1 MNRKLRKI
9 FKIITILIVFLFI
22 IQLVLNITKAADI
35 VELSLVPSPYIDI
48 VLAKGR
54 TNINLNNFKADME
67 KALENRGIDISKV
80 NITSI
85 ESQDVN
91 LQDAFKWN
99 EDISTSIG
107 SIKIEN
113 NGKDVYMKGNP
124 SNQGKNAIWIIPDK
138 EAEQKFTFDYD
149 IDFGD
154 NYNAAGMLLKVKE
167 YSDRLEGYALS
178 FNKSNGNWAS
188 TAGGKSGALWKFT
201 YTLNSNNTNMVKTLV
216 RSLDIASSG
225 TMTVEVTNEDII
237 ISGAG
242 LSSKVTY
249 EIETEYG
256 IGFGFFSD
264 HYSHGCSN
272 IGHFELKNI
281 NLTNTIVKRMEEVLR
296 EPEFREESIKALV
309 NVQDNSNKQLTDSSA
324 LGELLTRTL
333 NDEIHFMGWGTSQN
347 INEFRNFISSNNNN
361 GLFTYNTNYT
371 NAINDTAD
379 YIESLINEYKSSQ
392 YVILNEPTE
401 IIANQSGIMTGT
413 ADSEYPYGKW
423 KIIHDCEYYENNIGQ
438 FADSNQY
445 MSDMITEFNKTG
457 KYQIFYADQAVLPT
471 EIYVH
476 RRPVAEIEIYRSGN
490 TVSLTSLGYDL
501 DNYSNNN
508 GVAEEEWKYREVGAT
523 TWTTGKLTNIS
534 SGTDYLVQLRVK
546 DFQNTWSKP
555 ISKYITKNNVSP
567 IASFK
572 IKNVNTSIYENI
584 EIVDGSYD
592 PSGGTI
598 TKHTWTVTKDGR
610 QIYSGSTP
618 LTNYSNYGTGEYI
631 MGLTVT
637 SSSGSVSE
645 KFTRHFTIIPDD
657 EAPEFVADPI
667 SCDWKTSQTVNVE
680 FSDRLGS
687 GFKSYKYAIT
697 DSQETPTT
705 WSSPIS
711 KQIDSITINQDGIKY
726 LHIIATDNA
735 GNTSKDRVLGPYN
748 IDRSAPT
755 GTIDYNPKSWVIDT
769 VELNWSFS
777 DSKSGLDK
785 VVLPNGQEVTN
796 SSTGKYTVTENGT
809 YNFTVTDK
817 LGNSQVISK
826 EITNIDKIDP
836 IIALAQKPTEWTDSD
851 TIITW
856 DCTDTQSG
864 FREVLLPDGTLSRNS
879 KGEYIARRVGTYTF
893 IGYDNVGNEKSVS
906 IQIQNV
912 DKISPNLE
920 LNTNLTNWVNED
932 IIINW
937 NSSDTQSG
945 FRDILLP
952 NGSLTKYSTGTY
964 IAKQNGIYTFVSY
977 DNVGNTTM
985 KNIEIKNI
993 DKVAPEISLE
1003 LTKGT
1008 NGKTIIKWS
1017 MTDLASGAKE
1027 ILMPNGKTSNKTSG
1041 EYEVIA
1047 EGSYTFV
1054 AYDIAGNI
1062 GIRTIDVK
1070 L

>member
-1 MNRKLRKI
+1 MSKKLGRILKV
-9 FKIITILIVFLFI
+9 ITII
-22 IQLVLNITKAADI
+22 LVLLFVLQIIVNVSKAAEV

-54 TNINLNNFKADME
+54 TDVNLSNFKKDME
-67 KALENRGIDISKV
+67 TALKNRGIDIDKV

-91 LQDAFKWN
+91 LQTAFQWK
-99 EDISTSIG
+99 EDVSSSVG
-107 SIKIEN
+107 SIEITN

-124 SNQGKNAIWIIPDK
+124 TNQGKNAIWIIPDEK
-138 EAEQKFTFDYD
+138 AEQKFTFDYD

-178 FNKSNGNWAS
+178 FNKSDRDWAGTS
-188 TAGGKSGALWKFT
+188 GGASGALWEIT
-201 YTLNSNNTNMVKTLV
+201 YTLNENYSNIQKTLV
-216 RSLDIASSG
+216 RSLDIDSSG
-225 TMTVEVTNEDII
+225 TMTVEVTDEDII

-242 LSSKVTY
+242 LSDKVTY
-249 EIETEYG
+249 EIEKEYG
-256 IGFGFFSD
+256 LGFGFFSD
-264 HYSHGCSN
+264 HYSHGCN
-272 IGHFELKNI
+272 DIGHFELENI
-281 NLTNTIVKRMEEVLR
+281 NLTNTIVKKMEEVLR

-309 NVQDNSNKQLTDSSA
+309 NVQDNTNKQLTNSSS
-324 LGELLTRTL
+324 LGELLTRTI
-333 NDEIHFMGWGTSQN
+333 NDEIHFMGWGTDQN
-347 INEFRNFISSNNNN
+347 INEFKNFIAANNNN

-379 YIESLINEYKSSQ
+379 YIKSLIDAYKSSQ

-401 IIANQSGIMTGT
+401 IMANQSGIMTGT

-445 MSDMITEFNKTG
+445 MPDMITEFNKTG
-457 KYQIFYADQAVLPT
+457 KYQIFFADQAVIPT

-476 RRPVAEIEIYRSGN
+476 RRPVAEIDVYRSGD
-490 TVSLTSLGYDL
+490 TVGLTSLGYDL
-501 DNYSNNN
+501 DNYSNNK
-508 GVAEEEWKYREVGAT
+508 GIAEEEWKYRKVGST
-523 TWTTGKLTNIS
+523 TWTMGKLTDIS
-534 SGTDYLVQLRVK
+534 DGTDYLVQLRVK
-546 DFQNTWSKP
+546 DFQNTWSYP
-555 ISKYITKNNVSP
+555 ISKYITKSSVQP

-572 IKNVNTSIYENI
+572 IKNVNTSIYEDI

-598 TKHTWTVTKDGR
+598 TKRTWTVTKDGR

-618 LTNYSNYGTGEYI
+618 LTNYEGYGTGEYV

-637 SSSGSVSE
+637 SSSGKVSE

-657 EAPEFVADPI
+657 EAPEFVADPVN
-667 SCDWKTSQTVNVE
+667 CDWKTSQTVNIE

-697 DSQETPTT
+697 DSQEIPTS

-711 KQIDSITINQDGIKY
+711 KQNDSITINQEGIKY

-755 GTIDYNPKSWVIDT
+755 GSIDYNPKSWVIDT
-769 VELNWSFS
+769 IELDWKFS
-777 DSKSGLDK
+777 DSKSGLAK
-785 VVLPNGQEVTN
+785 VVLPDGQEITN

-809 YNFTVTDK
+809 YNFTVTDN
-817 LGNSQVISK
+817 LGNSQIISK
-826 EITNIDKIDP
+826 EITNIDKVDP
-836 IIALAQKPTEWTDSD
+836 IIALSQKPTEWTDSN

-856 DCTDTQSG
+856 ECTDTQSG
-864 FREVLLPDGTLSRNS
+864 FREVLLPDGTLSKNS
-879 KGEYIARRVGTYTF
+879 KGEYIASRVGTYTF
-893 IGYDNVGNEKSVS
+893 IGYDNVGNEKTVS
-906 IQIQNV
+906 IQVQNV
-912 DKISPNLE
+912 DKTSPSLE
-920 LNTNLTNWVNED
+920 LNTNFTDWVNED
-932 IIINW
+932 IMIDW
-937 NSSDTQSG
+937 NSSDLQSG

-952 NGSLTKYSTGTY
+952 DGSLTKSNKGTY
-964 IAKQNGIYTFVSY
+964 VAKQNGVYTFVSY

-993 DKVAPEISLE
+993 DKIAPEITLE
-1003 LTKGT
+1003 LGKGT
-1008 NGKTIIKWS
+1008 NGETIIRWS
-1017 MTDLASGAKE
+1017 MSDAESGEKE
-1027 ILMPNGKTSNKTSG
+1027 MLMPNGKFSNNVSG
-1041 EYEVIA
+1041 EYEVTA

-1054 AYDIAGNI
+1054 AYDIAGNM
-1062 GIRTIDVK
+1062 GIKTIHVK

>member
-1 MNRKLRKI
+1 MNKKLGKI
-9 FKIITILIVFLFI
+9 LKTITILIVFIFI
-22 IQLVLNITKAADI
+22 IQMVINITKAADV

-54 TNINLNNFKADME
+54 TNVNLNNFKTDME
-67 KALENRGIDISKV
+67 NALKNRGIDIEKV

-91 LQDAFKWN
+91 LQDAFEWK
-99 EDISTSIG
+99 EDVSTSIG
-107 SIKIEN
+107 SIEITN
-113 NGKDVYMKGNP
+113 NGKDVYMKGNRTKG
-124 SNQGKNAIWIIPDK
+124 GKNAIWIIPDE

-178 FNKSNGNWAS
+178 FNKSDKNWAS

-201 YTLNSNNTNMVKTLV
+201 YTLNSNTTNMEKTLV
-216 RSLDIASSG
+216 RSLDIDSSG
-225 TMTVEVTNEDII
+225 TMTVEVTDEDII

-249 EIETEYG
+249 EIDEEFG

-264 HYSHGCSN
+264 HYSHDCDQ
-272 IGHFELKNI
+272 IGHFELENI
-281 NLTNTIVKRMEEVLR
+281 NLTNTIVKKMEEVLR

-309 NVQDNSNKQLTDSSA
+309 NVQDNSNKQLTDSSS
-324 LGELLTRTL
+324 LGELLTRTI
-333 NDEIHFMGWGTSQN
+333 NDEIHFIGWGTSAN
-347 INEFRNFISSNNNN
+347 YSETRNFISANNNN

-371 NAINDTAD
+371 KAINDTAD
-379 YIESLINEYKSSQ
+379 YIKSLIDEYKSSQ

-401 IIANQSGIMTGT
+401 IMANQSGIMNDT

-457 KYQIFYADQAVLPT
+457 KYQIFYADQAVIPT

-490 TVSLTSLGYDL
+490 TVRLTSLGYDL
-501 DNYSNNN
+501 DKYSNNN
-508 GVAEEEWKYREVGAT
+508 GIAQEEWRYRKVGET
-523 TWTTGKLTNIS
+523 SWTSGKLTNIS

-555 ISKYITKNNVSP
+555 VSKYITKNKVPP

-598 TKHTWTVTKDGR
+598 TKRTWTVTKDGR

-618 LTNYSNYGTGEYI
+618 LTNYKSYGTGEYV

-637 SSSGSVSE
+637 SSSGKVSE

-657 EAPEFVADPI
+657 EAPEFVADPV

-687 GFKSYKYAIT
+687 GFKNYKYAIT
-697 DSQETPTT
+697 DSQETPTN

-711 KQIDSITINQDGIKY
+711 EQSDSITIDQEGIKY
-726 LHIIATDNA
+726 LHIIATDSA
-735 GNTSKDRVLGPYN
+735 GNTSKDRVLGPYY

-755 GTIDYNPKSWVIDT
+755 GSIDYNPKSWVIDT
-769 VELNWSFS
+769 IELNWSFS
-777 DSKSGLDK
+777 DSKSGLAK

-796 SSTGKYTVTENGT
+796 SSTGKYTVTENGA

-836 IIALAQKPTEWTDSD
+836 IIALAQKPTDWTDSD

-864 FREVLLPDGTLSRNS
+864 FREVLLPDGTLSKNP
-879 KGEYIARRVGTYTF
+879 KGEYIAGRVGTYTF
-893 IGYDNVGNEKSVS
+893 IGYDNVGNEKTVS

-912 DKISPNLE
+912 DKTSPNLE

-932 IIINW
+932 IIIDW

-952 NGSLTKYSTGTY
+952 DGSLTKTNAGTY
-964 IAKQNGIYTFVSY
+964 IAKQNGVYTFVSY

-1008 NGKTIIKWS
+1008 NGGTIIKWS
-1017 MTDLASGAKE
+1017 MTDSASGVKE
-1027 ILMPNGKTSNKTSG
+1027 MLMPNGKISNNTSG
-1041 EYEVIA
+1041 EHIVTA

-1054 AYDIAGNI
+1054 AYDIAGNM
-1062 GIRTIDVK
+1062 GIKTIDVK